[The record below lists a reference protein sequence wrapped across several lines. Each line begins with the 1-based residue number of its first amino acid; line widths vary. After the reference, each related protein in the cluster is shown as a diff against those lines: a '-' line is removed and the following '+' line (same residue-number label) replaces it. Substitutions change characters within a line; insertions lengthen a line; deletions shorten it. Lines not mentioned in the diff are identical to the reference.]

1 MNKNVPNILTMSR
14 IACTPLVV
22 LFFLLPMPNGLGKY
36 IAFAIYIVACFTDL
50 LDGKIARK
58 YNLVSDFG
66 KFMDQI
72 ADKFITTTAMILV
85 LFEGVAFGY
94 DWASIVMLLIVVLR
108 DILLSGIRMVAA
120 NKNVV
125 IAADIFGKIK
135 SLFLDTA
142 NGVLMFYLA
151 YSVNNNNLFADILN
165 YIGLG
170 LMVLGAVL
178 SVFSCV
184 NYSKNAIVSLKN
196 GSAKAQPSEK
206 EIADFES
213 DDEDEDDGE

>member
-36 IAFAIYIVACFTDL
+36 IAFGIYVLACFTDL

-125 IAADIFGKIK
+125 ISADIFGKVK
-135 SLFLDTA
+135 SLFLDVA

-151 YSVNNNNLFADILN
+151 YSVNYSNLFSDVLN
-165 YIGLG
+165 YLG
-170 LMVLGAVL
+170 LTLMAIGAIL
-178 SVFSCV
+178 SVFSCI
-184 NYSKNAIVSLKN
+184 NYSINAVKSLKEVQSSTDKVETIEETETEN
-196 GSAKAQPSEK
+196 NN
-206 EIADFES
+206 
-213 DDEDEDDGE
+213 